1 MQSTNSLHQR
11 FDVGQDVSTNNHHLV
26 IKGTRRA
33 NCNSRFVIFTSAP
46 IAPLASDDV
55 PACCERTGA
64 DLFSADLTRTPN
76 FLECGR
82 CEKVAR
88 RG

>member
-1 MQSTNSLHQR
+1 MESTNTLSQR

-26 IKGTRRA
+26 RKGTLRA
-33 NCNSRFVIFTSAP
+33 NCNVRFVIFASAP
-46 IAPLASDDV
+46 IAPLATDDA
-55 PACCERTGA
+55 ACCERTGA
-64 DLFSADLTRTPN
+64 DLFSGDLTRVQN